1 MEETSLGYVEIQE
14 PAGSK
19 RRVPLAGSKM
29 VIGRG
34 AEAALRLDSA
44 AVSRQH
50 AEIYVDPYGRW
61 WVRDLKSRNGTLVNG
76 QPVAEQVLG
85 PTDVIQVDEFII
97 CVRLEGPPRERPKT
111 KIGTSLTI
119 SDVKTGSIQSLRD
132 MEPPRISRGH
142 LVGLTAFASKLLA
155 TDQDEE
161 RLKQL
166 CRLMI
171 SKEFHGT
178 SAVAIRVP
186 ADLAPG
192 AQPEMLCE
200 PESAK
205 NWRAGEAPYVSRTL
219 LRAVRESRG
228 PAVATNM
235 GAGGAGVV
243 EMSLAGDVAQ
253 VSAIACPFRLGDDSM
268 DILYVS
274 FPAEYGTGEWLALG
288 ALAAEQFQQAQ
299 TAWEARRAAQAQ
311 ALVEQELEQAHAIQM
326 RFVPTKVEVPGL
338 DVAMG
343 FVPCR
348 WVGGDYID
356 VMPTADGRV
365 FVVIADVCGKGLQA
379 ALITATLH
387 SMLHTNVV
395 AGAQLVDIISR
406 LNEYLCATL
415 PEESFVTMIGMS
427 IDLKTGKIQTINGGH
442 PPAMIVDPKGNLRLL
457 PAGDNLPMGYM
468 PIELVV
474 QEDHLEPGHVLALY
488 TDGLTE
494 MNNEAGD
501 MLGQDALGEYV
512 RSACAEVPHAPIG
525 EMSQRLKTAL
535 DTYLGNALPNDD
547 RTYLLLRR
555 VPVA

>member
-1 MEETSLGYVEIQE
+1 MAEASPGYVEIQE

-19 RRVPLAGSKM
+19 RRVPLAGPKM

-34 AEAALRLDSA
+34 AEAELRLDSA

-50 AEIYVDPYGRW
+50 AEIYVDPFGRW

-76 QPVAEQVLG
+76 QAVAEHVIA

-97 CVRLEGPPRERPKT
+97 TVSVTGEPASRPKT

-119 SDVKTGSIQSLRD
+119 GDSKAGSIQSLKD

-142 LVGLTAFASKLLA
+142 LVGLTAFATKLLA
-155 TDQDEE
+155 TEDDAE
-161 RLKQL
+161 RLKLL
-166 CRLMI
+166 CRLMLA
-171 SKEFHGT
+171 KEFHGT
-178 SAVAIRVP
+178 SAVAIRVVN
-186 ADLAPG
+186 DLPPG

-200 PESAK
+200 PESAR
-205 NWRAGEAPYVSRTL
+205 NWRAGETPYVSRTL
-219 LRAVRESRG
+219 LRAVRESRS

-235 GAGGAGVV
+235 GSGGAGVV

-268 DILYVS
+268 DVLYVS
-274 FPAEYGTGEWLALG
+274 FPAEYGTGEWLSLG

-299 TAWEARRAAQAQ
+299 TAWDARRAAQAQ

-326 RFVPTKVEVPGL
+326 RFIPTKVEVPGL

-343 FVPCR
+343 FQPCR

-365 FVVIADVCGKGLQA
+365 FIVIADVCGKGLQA

-387 SMLHTNVV
+387 SMLHTNV
-395 AGAQLVDIISR
+395 ATGAKLVDVISR

-415 PEESFVTMIGMS
+415 PHESFVTMIGMS
-427 IDLKTGKIQTINGGH
+427 LDLKTGALECINGGH

-457 PAGDNLPMGYM
+457 QAGENLPMGYM
-468 PIELVV
+468 PSELVV
-474 QEDHLEPGHVLALY
+474 QADKLEAGHVLALY

-501 MLGQDALGEYV
+501 MMGEGALGEYV
-512 RSACAEVPHAPIG
+512 RSACAEVPNAPIAD
-525 EMSQRLKTAL
+525 MSVRLKTSL
-535 DTYLGNALPNDD
+535 DQYLGNALPNDD

-555 VPVA
+555 APGA